1 MKVLSVRQPWAY
13 LIVAGYK
20 DIENRKW
27 YTNHRGPL
35 LIHAS
40 LGTDPENFM
49 PKQRKWIEE
58 SGIDIP
64 EDLPRG
70 AIVGSVNLTAVRWS
84 SQGYDGASR
93 FYTAPDNYSNPWYEG
108 PYGFEMED
116 AVPFYQPI
124 PYRGSLGIRDANL
137 DIGDYVDV
145 FEMVMRPSGL
155 RRSKPQGWA

>member
-40 LGTDPENFM
+40 KAVDPNDF
-49 PKQRKWIEE
+49 PKQRQWIREAG
-58 SGIDIP
+58 SDIP

-70 AIVGSVNLTAVRWS
+70 AIVGAATLTEVYSDERDD
-84 SQGYDGASR
+84 GLLDIYDGKNS
-93 FYTAPDNYSNPWYEG
+93 PWFEG
-108 PYGFEMED
+108 PYGFKMED

-124 PYRGSLGIRDANL
+124 PYRGSFGIR
-137 DIGDYVDV
+137 
-145 FEMVMRPSGL
+145 
-155 RRSKPQGWA
+155 WARDRDMTTDLFKSIPDGIWFNEYLLTK

>member
-1 MKVLSVRQPWAY
+1 MKVLSIRQPWAY

-20 DIENRKW
+20 DIENRTW

-49 PKQRKWIEE
+49 PKQRQWIEE

-70 AIVGSVNLTAVRWS
+70 AIVGSANLTEVWGDGSGCFVGKYPRNS
-84 SQGYDGASR
+84 S
-93 FYTAPDNYSNPWYEG
+93 PWFEG
-108 PYGFEMED
+108 PYGFEMTG

-124 PYRGSLGIRDANL
+124 PFKGQLGIREASDANL
-137 DIGDYVDV
+137 TGDLFKSLEDGIEFNEY
-145 FEMVMRPSGL
+145 L
-155 RRSKPQGWA
+155 LTK

>member
-1 MKVLSVRQPWAY
+1 MKVLSIRQPWAY

-40 LGTDPENFM
+40 KAMEENDF
-49 PKQRKWIEE
+49 PKQREWIENWT
-58 SGIDIP
+58 GIVIP

-70 AIVGSVNLTAVRWS
+70 AIVGAATLTDV
-84 SQGYDGASR
+84 
-93 FYTAPDNYSNPWYEG
+93 YSAGRPRQLCFSPWFEG

-116 AVPFYQPI
+116 AVEFEQPI
-124 PYRGSLGIRDANL
+124 PWRGQLGIRDVSDSLMAR
-137 DIGDYVDV
+137 V
-145 FEMVMRPSGL
+145 
-155 RRSKPQGWA
+155 SKVLTK